1 MTIDFWGLGLQAV
14 NVLILVW
21 LLSRVFWRPVA
32 KAIETREAA
41 AKTLIGDAET
51 TKAKVDAALAEVAE
65 TRAGLEAERQTL
77 LAEAAAKAETAAKAT
92 LAEALEK
99 AEQITDAARL
109 ANAREIDAARA
120 ENAAKS
126 AQLAVDIA
134 RKLLTRLDT
143 ASIQAAFLDLLVQ
156 AIEHLPANDRAALVG
171 TAADIDLVS
180 ASDLADADK
189 AKIATAIRDAIG
201 GEPKLTF
208 VTDPDLIAG
217 FEIRTAHFVLHDS
230 WRSDL
235 SEILGGLKDAA

>member
-32 KAIETREAA
+32 GAIATRQEA
-41 AKTLIGDAET
+41 AKTLLSNAQAAQA
-51 TKAKVDAALAEVAE
+51 KADAALAEVTA
-65 TRAGLEAERQTL
+65 TRAGLAAEREAA
-77 LAEAAAKAETAAKAT
+77 LAEAATKAETAAKAA
-92 LAEALEK
+92 LAEAHEK
-99 AEQITDAARL
+99 ADKLVDAARL
-109 ANAREIDAARA
+109 AGERDVNAARS

-126 AQLAVDIA
+126 AELAVDIA
-134 RKLLTRLDT
+134 RKLLGRLDT
-143 ASIQAAFLDLLVQ
+143 GAVQAAFLGLLVE
-156 AIEHLPANDRAALVG
+156 AIEKMPANDRAALVG
-171 TAADIDLVS
+171 TTTGIDLVS
-180 ASDLADADK
+180 AGDLTAPDR

-217 FEIRTAHFVLHDS
+217 FEMRTAHFVLHDS

-235 SEILGGLKDAA
+235 AEILGGLQDAA